1 MPLPLGPGPVE
12 PAQFNL
18 SPSAVLH
25 DRTPMILLRSLA
37 FHTAFYLWTT
47 VLALAGL
54 PVLVMGRLRVQA
66 YAKFWTGSSVWLL
79 EKICQTK
86 VLWRGL
92 ENLPR
97 GGCIIASKHQSALE
111 TLALTTK
118 GADFSYILK
127 RELMAIPVFGWYL
140 KGAGQVAIDRAK
152 RGEALPDLTRQVREA
167 IAEGRQMII
176 FPEGTRK
183 PAGAPPKY
191 KSGVGYLY
199 TDAGAVCVPVALNT
213 GLYWP
218 RRSVSIHPG
227 QVTIAFL
234 DAIAPGLDRQSFLRL
249 LEERIEAATAEL
261 IAEALAIDPSLKR
274 TLARPDAAVS

>member
-1 MPLPLGPGPVE
+1 
-12 PAQFNL
+12 
-18 SPSAVLH
+18 
-25 DRTPMILLRSLA
+25 MILLRSLV

-54 PVLVMGRLRVQA
+54 PVLVMGRPRVQA

-79 EKICQTK
+79 EKICKTK
-86 VLWRGL
+86 VVWRGL
-92 ENLPR
+92 ESLPR
-97 GGCIIASKHQSALE
+97 GACIIASKHQSALE
-111 TLALTTK
+111 TLALSTK

-140 KGAGQVAIDRAK
+140 KGTGQVAIDRAK
-152 RGEALPDLTRQVREA
+152 RGEALPDLTRQVHEA

-199 TDAGAVCVPVALNT
+199 TDSGAVCVPVALNT

-218 RRSVSIHPG
+218 RRSLSIRPG
-227 QVTIAFL
+227 TVTIAFL
-234 DAIAPGLDRQSFLRL
+234 DAIGPGLDKQSFLRL
-249 LEERIEAATAEL
+249 LEERIEAGTAEL
-261 IAEALAIDPSLKR
+261 IAKALAADPSLKR
-274 TLARPDAAVS
+274 ALARPDSVVS

>member
-1 MPLPLGPGPVE
+1 
-12 PAQFNL
+12 
-18 SPSAVLH
+18 
-25 DRTPMILLRSLA
+25 MILLRSLA

-54 PVLVMGRLRVQA
+54 PVLVMGRHRVQA

-79 EKICQTK
+79 EKICKTK
-86 VLWRGL
+86 VEWRGL

-97 GGCIIASKHQSALE
+97 GACIIASKHQSALE

-152 RGEALPDLTRQVREA
+152 RGQALPDLTRQVREA

-183 PAGAPPKY
+183 PAGAPPAY

-199 TDAGAVCVPVALNT
+199 AESGAVCVPVALNT

-218 RRSVSIHPG
+218 RRGVSIHPG
-227 QVTIAFL
+227 KVTIAFL
-234 DAIAPGLDRQSFLRL
+234 EPIAPGLDKETFLKL
-249 LEERIEAATAEL
+249 LEERIETRTAEL
-261 IAEALAIDPSLKR
+261 IAGALAADPSLKCVR
-274 TLARPDAAVS
+274 AWPDTVVS

>member
-1 MPLPLGPGPVE
+1 
-12 PAQFNL
+12 
-18 SPSAVLH
+18 
-25 DRTPMILLRSLA
+25 MILLRSLA

-47 VLALAGL
+47 VLSFAGL
-54 PVLVMGRLRVQA
+54 PVLVMGRHRVQA
-66 YAKFWTGSSVWLL
+66 FAKFWTGSSVWLL
-79 EKICQTK
+79 EKICGTK
-86 VLWRGL
+86 VVWRGL

-97 GGCIIASKHQSALE
+97 GGCIIAAKHQSALE

-152 RGEALPDLTRQVREA
+152 RGQALPDLTRQVIEA
-167 IAEGRQMII
+167 VAEDRQMII

-183 PAGAPPKY
+183 PAGAPPEY

-199 TDAGAVCVPVALNT
+199 TDARAVCVPVALNT

-218 RRSVSIHPG
+218 RHGLSIHPG
-227 QVTIAFL
+227 RVTIAFL
-234 DAIAPGLDRQSFLRL
+234 DPIAPGLDKQSFLRL
-249 LEERIEAATAEL
+249 LEDRIEAGTAEL
-261 IAEALAIDPSLKR
+261 IAEALAADPSLER
-274 TLARPDAAVS
+274 PRARPDSVVS

>member
-1 MPLPLGPGPVE
+1 
-12 PAQFNL
+12 L
-18 SPSAVLH
+18 S
-25 DRTPMILLRSLA
+25 
-37 FHTAFYLWTT
+37 F
-47 VLALAGL
+47 AGL
-54 PVLVMGRLRVQA
+54 PVLVMGRHRVQA
-66 YAKFWTGSSVWLL
+66 FAKFWTGSSVWFL
-79 EKICQTK
+79 EKICGTK
-86 VLWRGL
+86 VVWRGL
-92 ENLPR
+92 DNLPR
-97 GGCIIASKHQSALE
+97 GACIIASKHQSALE

-152 RGEALPDLTRQVREA
+152 RGEALPDLTRQVIEA
-167 IAEGRQMII
+167 IAESRQMII

-183 PAGAPPKY
+183 PAGAPPQY

-218 RRSVSIHPG
+218 RRSLSIHPG

-234 DAIAPGLDRQSFLRL
+234 DAIEPGLDRLSFLRL
-249 LEERIEAATAEL
+249 LEQRIEAATAEL
-261 IAEALAIDPSLKR
+261 IAEALAADPSLKR
-274 TLARPDAAVS
+274 PLARPDSVVS

>member
-1 MPLPLGPGPVE
+1 MD
-12 PAQFNL
+12 FSH
-18 SPSAVLH
+18 SP
-25 DRTPMILLRSLA
+25 DDQTRMILFHSLV
-37 FHTAFYLWTT
+37 FHAAFYVLTT
-47 VLALAGL
+47 VLALVGL
-54 PVLVMGRLRVQA
+54 PILVMGRQKVQA
-66 YAKFWTGSSVWLL
+66 YAKFWTGSAVWLV
-79 EKICQTK
+79 EKICGTK
-86 VLWRGL
+86 IVWCGL
-92 ENLPR
+92 ENIPR
-97 GGCIIASKHQSALE
+97 GGCIIAAKHQSTLE
-111 TLALTTK
+111 TMALTTR

-152 RGEALPDLTRQVREA
+152 RGQALPDLTRQVREA

-183 PAGAPPKY
+183 PAGAPPEY

-218 RRSVSIHPG
+218 RRSLAIHPG
-227 QVTIAFL
+227 TVTIAFL
-234 DAIAPGLDRQSFLRL
+234 EPIMPGLDKQTFLQL

-261 IAEALAIDPSLKR
+261 IAGALAADPSLKCAR
-274 TLARPDAAVS
+274 ARPDSAVS